1 MAKSKRPNRKSA
13 GANGGGSLPKTTDLK
28 IGPTGRLIVTLKPEA
43 SPRDLASALAN
54 IAGVKVALSSDFEN
68 AVATD
73 DALDGAGALVLE
85 HIHAAIIDPDTDQV
99 RALEAAV
106 DDESNP
112 ILAVEPEQ
120 YVVAFDEQE
129 YYVEEG
135 QEQEEAFVTAAG
147 RDYLR
152 GYTDAVRTVA
162 DQILRPT
169 KDGAVEAETE
179 TEIAAVYADT
189 ATHTWG
195 LQATRVP
202 QSNCTGRNM
211 RVAVL
216 DTGMDLTHPDFAG
229 RNIIPASF
237 VPGQTAQDGHSHGTH
252 CIGTACGPLNPPGNT
267 RRYGI
272 AYQSSILV
280 GKVLN
285 NSGSGMQG
293 WILTGINW
301 AIQNRATVISMSLGS
316 PVTLGTPFSPAYEQ
330 AAQAALNNGCLIV
343 AAAGNSG
350 ANPQFNPVG
359 SPANCPSVMAVGAVD
374 QSLQRATFSCIA
386 RNPNGGE
393 LNIAA
398 PGVAV
403 FSTVPMPTRYGVM
416 SGTSMATP
424 HVAGIAALYAQ
435 WTGKRGRD
443 LWNAV
448 VAGALNINQPAAHV
462 GAGLVQACRCL
473 PVIRPP
479 RRFPIRNPL
488 PFPPRFP
495 SPAPIIPR
503 LPKLPG
509 QQS

>member
-1 MAKSKRPNRKSA
+1 
-13 GANGGGSLPKTTDLK
+13 
-28 IGPTGRLIVTLKPEA
+28 
-43 SPRDLASALAN
+43 
-54 IAGVKVALSSDFEN
+54 
-68 AVATD
+68 
-73 DALDGAGALVLE
+73 
-85 HIHAAIIDPDTDQV
+85 
-99 RALEAAV
+99 
-106 DDESNP
+106 
-112 ILAVEPEQ
+112 
-120 YVVAFDEQE
+120 
-129 YYVEEG
+129 
-135 QEQEEAFVTAAG
+135 
-147 RDYLR
+147 
-152 GYTDAVRTVA
+152 
-162 DQILRPT
+162 
-169 KDGAVEAETE
+169 
-179 TEIAAVYADT
+179 
-189 ATHTWG
+189 
-195 LQATRVP
+195 
-202 QSNCTGRNM
+202 M

-293 WILTGINW
+293 WILAGINW
-301 AIQNRATVISMSLGS
+301 AIQNRATVISISLGS